1 MSGPHQKRKTFMDPI
16 QKNTNPSYLAPKQ
29 SILENS
35 TISPVLEKREDSHE
49 PDDQK
54 PSPEN
59 RQGPRLEKKTPP
71 KKQQKTPALDRFGR
85 DLSEMAHAD
94 KLDPVIG
101 RADEIE
107 RTVEILSRRT
117 KNNPVLLGEPGVGK
131 TAIAEGLAQMLAAD
145 TCPEHMKGKRVVE
158 LDLTGMLA
166 GTKHRGQ
173 FEERIKATLFEV
185 QRAGDVILFIDELH
199 TLIGAGDSAGGSMD
213 AANILKPALS
223 RGEVQV
229 LGATTLREYQRYIE
243 KDPALSRRFQPVI
256 VNPPSFQETVAIL
269 EGVTPKLEEHHG
281 VMFGMGDEAR
291 RIQELAVSL
300 TNRYMPRRNQPD
312 KAIDLFDEAA
322 ARAVVRSFRENQEVG
337 VGFHGREKEA
347 LVSLLEE
354 KREKPVTSGERE
366 RAAELE
372 DEPKILRAGRKD
384 SLIEQESLPPRPIFV
399 TEDHLRE
406 VITQMS
412 GVPLTRLSRSE
423 KERLLHL
430 EDELGAEV
438 INQDK
443 AILSVSKAIRRAR
456 SGLKDPNRPMGSF
469 IFLGPTGVGKTHLT
483 KALAKTLF
491 DDSDAIIK
499 IDMSEYMEKHSVSRL
514 IGAPPGYVGYE
525 EGGQLTEQIRQ
536 RPYSIVL
543 LDELEKAHPDVFN
556 VLLQVLEEG
565 RLTDGLGR
573 QVDCR
578 NILVIGTSN
587 LGARS
592 GSAGG
597 SFGFSSGRD
606 SDDRMR
612 DRAQY
617 MQAVEQFFRPEF
629 LNRLDDVVIF
639 QRLTR
644 EDLRPV
650 LELQLQNF
658 EHRLASRKCTVTLT
672 DAAKELV
679 VAEGFHPDYG
689 ARPLRRVI
697 ERRIEDPLSELI
709 LKGGLPDNSQVVID
723 GVAGELHFTIREK
736 SPELMLSSV

>member
-1 MSGPHQKRKTFMDPI
+1 MDPI
-16 QKNTNPSYLAPKQ
+16 QKNKTTPYSAPERTTF
-29 SILENS
+29 ENS
-35 TISPVLEKREDSHE
+35 TLSPLLGTRNESQE

-59 RQGPRLEKKTPP
+59 THGPRLEKKALSA
-71 KKQQKTPALDRFGR
+71 KRRKTPALNHFGR
-85 DLSEMAHAD
+85 DLSEMAHAGE
-94 KLDPVIG
+94 LDPVIG
-101 RADEIE
+101 RGDETK
-107 RTVEILSRRT
+107 RTLEILCRRT

-145 TCPEHMKGKRVVE
+145 TCPEHMKGKRVVD

-166 GTKHRGQ
+166 GTKYRGQ
-173 FEERIKATLFEV
+173 FEERLKAVLSEV

-256 VNPPSFQETVAIL
+256 ISPPSFQETVAIL
-269 EGVTPKLEEHHG
+269 QGVTPKLEQHHG
-281 VMFGMGDEAR
+281 VVFGIGNEAT
-291 RIQELAVSL
+291 RIQELAVAL
-300 TNRYMPRRNQPD
+300 TDRYMPRRNQPD

-322 ARAVVRSFRENQEVG
+322 ARAVVQSFRESREVG
-337 VGFHGREKEA
+337 VGFHEREKEA

-354 KREKPVTSGERE
+354 KSEKPVTSGERE
-366 RAAELE
+366 HAAELE
-372 DEPKILRAGRKD
+372 GELKILRAGRKD

-430 EDELGAEV
+430 EDELRAEV
-438 INQDK
+438 INQEE
-443 AILSVSKAIRRAR
+443 AILAVSKAIRRAR

-469 IFLGPTGVGKTHLT
+469 VFLGPTGVGKTHLT

-499 IDMSEYMEKHSVSRL
+499 VDMSEYMEKHSVSRL

-543 LDELEKAHPDVFN
+543 LDEVEKAHPDVFN

-578 NILVIGTSN
+578 NVIIIGTSN

-592 GSAGG
+592 GSSGH
-597 SFGFSSGRD
+597 SFGFSSGRA
-606 SDDRMR
+606 SENQLGE
-612 DRAQY
+612 RAQY

-629 LNRLDDVVIF
+629 INRLDDVVIF

-658 EHRLASRKCTVTLT
+658 ESRLASRKCTVALT

-709 LKGGLPDNSQVVID
+709 LKGGLPDNSRVEID
-723 GVAGELHFTIREK
+723 GVDGQLHFTVREK
-736 SPELMLSSV
+736 SRELTYS

>member
-1 MSGPHQKRKTFMDPI
+1 
-16 QKNTNPSYLAPKQ
+16 
-29 SILENS
+29 
-35 TISPVLEKREDSHE
+35 
-49 PDDQK
+49 
-54 PSPEN
+54 
-59 RQGPRLEKKTPP
+59 
-71 KKQQKTPALDRFGR
+71 
-85 DLSEMAHAD
+85 
-94 KLDPVIG
+94 
-101 RADEIE
+101 
-107 RTVEILSRRT
+107 
-117 KNNPVLLGEPGVGK
+117 
-131 TAIAEGLAQMLAAD
+131 
-145 TCPEHMKGKRVVE
+145 
-158 LDLTGMLA
+158 
-166 GTKHRGQ
+166 
-173 FEERIKATLFEV
+173 
-185 QRAGDVILFIDELH
+185 
-199 TLIGAGDSAGGSMD
+199 
-213 AANILKPALS
+213 
-223 RGEVQV
+223 
-229 LGATTLREYQRYIE
+229 
-243 KDPALSRRFQPVI
+243 
-256 VNPPSFQETVAIL
+256 
-269 EGVTPKLEEHHG
+269 
-281 VMFGMGDEAR
+281 
-291 RIQELAVSL
+291 VS
-300 TNRYMPRRNQPD
+300 
-312 KAIDLFDEAA
+312 
-322 ARAVVRSFRENQEVG
+322 
-337 VGFHGREKEA
+337 FHGREKEA

-354 KREKPVTSGERE
+354 KSEKPVTSGERE
-366 RAAELE
+366 HAAELE
-372 DEPKILRAGRKD
+372 GELKILRAGRKD

-430 EDELGAEV
+430 EDELRAEV
-438 INQDK
+438 INQEE
-443 AILSVSKAIRRAR
+443 AILAVSKAIRRAR

-469 IFLGPTGVGKTHLT
+469 VFLGPTGVGKTHLT

-499 IDMSEYMEKHSVSRL
+499 VDMSEYMEKHSVSRL

-543 LDELEKAHPDVFN
+543 LDEVEKAHPDVFN

-578 NILVIGTSN
+578 NVIIIGTSN

-592 GSAGG
+592 GSSGHR
-597 SFGFSSGRD
+597 FGFSSGRA
-606 SDDRMR
+606 SENQLGE
-612 DRAQY
+612 RAQY

-629 LNRLDDVVIF
+629 INRLDDVVIF

-658 EHRLASRKCTVTLT
+658 ESRLASRKCTVALT

-709 LKGGLPDNSQVVID
+709 LKGGLPDNSRVEID
-723 GVAGELHFTIREK
+723 GVDGQLHFTVCEK
-736 SPELMLSSV
+736 SRELTYS